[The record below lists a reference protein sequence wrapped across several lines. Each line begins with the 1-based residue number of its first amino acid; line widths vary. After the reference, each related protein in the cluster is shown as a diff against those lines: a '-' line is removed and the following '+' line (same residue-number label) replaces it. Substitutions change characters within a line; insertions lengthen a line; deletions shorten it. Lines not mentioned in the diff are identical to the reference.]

1 MIHSGFGTSEVGPTT
16 TTPLI
21 YQRPAKHVFL
31 TVRPQDSLNNAYHTY
46 DGAARAQAGPVGPA
60 VFEGKQK
67 RTRPRPTP
75 SVLGP
80 FIPFARKSNP
90 TVDCLVAETFIS
102 GRCQPADAPVQGQ
115 RGSRAHV
122 HIWLAHTCI
131 AYIRV
136 TWRSS

>member
-60 VFEGKQK
+60 VFEGKAK
-67 RTRPRPTP
+67 TNSTTTHTFSAGSVYSVCEKVKPNCRLLGCRDIHLRTMSTCRRACPRPTR
-75 SVLGP
+75 LT
-80 FIPFARKSNP
+80 R
-90 TVDCLVAETFIS
+90 TC
-102 GRCQPADAPVQGQ
+102 
-115 RGSRAHV
+115 AHM
-122 HIWLAHTCI
+122 ACSYMYCI
-131 AYIRV
+131 H
-136 TWRSS
+136 